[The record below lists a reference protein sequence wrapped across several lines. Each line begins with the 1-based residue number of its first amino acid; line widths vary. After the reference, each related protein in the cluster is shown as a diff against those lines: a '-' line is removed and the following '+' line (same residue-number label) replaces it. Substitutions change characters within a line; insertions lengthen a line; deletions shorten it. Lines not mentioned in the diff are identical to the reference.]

1 MTICEEGGCFLVS
14 ALQEAE
20 DLLRGSALFVNLVNV
35 DIVIIEVILLKL
47 SKFTHNMH
55 DESLN
60 KKSTSDPRIPVYL

>member
-20 DLLRGSALFVNLVNV
+20 DLIRGSALFVNLVNV

-47 SKFTHNMH
+47 SKFTHKMH
-55 DESLN
+55 DETL
-60 KKSTSDPRIPVYL
+60 K